1 MLRYAEPFFS
11 PVVREVA
18 RNTLGCS
25 MMSLSEVTESIR
37 GKLGEDSDLDAT
49 VKLDLGETGVV
60 YIDATQTPNTV
71 SNEDKEAD
79 CVLQVSVE
87 DLRAMSTG
95 ELSPTAAFMEGKLV
109 VTGDMGIAMKLQ
121 SLF

>member
-1 MLRYAEPFFS
+1 
-11 PVVREVA
+11 
-18 RNTLGCS
+18 
-25 MMSLSEVTESIR
+25 MSLSEVTESIR